1 MQWGI
6 WGGPTVMGPEDTMRG
21 PARRVLRKLRPREVK
36 CPSRGHPA
44 HGQSWDLHTGQLLQG
59 PHPPT
64 HHVGSSQTKLGTQNG
79 RGGTQ
84 SPGECEGCWDSQQ
97 GGGGKEAGLSCH
109 FADYPSCHPG
119 GCTASLLVCKDVS
132 LSQRSQRSL

>member
-1 MQWGI
+1 MC
-6 WGGPTVMGPEDTMRG
+6 PEDMRRCHCDAVG
-21 PARRVLRKLRPREVK
+21 DMGRGHCDGARGHHEVSRRVLRKLRPREVK

-79 RGGTQ
+79 RGGVTEPRGVRGMLGFAAGRGWEEGWTELPLCRLSVL
-84 SPGECEGCWDSQQ
+84 SPWWLHSFPTC
-97 GGGGKEAGLSCH
+97 
-109 FADYPSCHPG
+109 
-119 GCTASLLVCKDVS
+119 V
-132 LSQRSQRSL
+132 

>member
-1 MQWGI
+1 
-6 WGGPTVMGPEDTMRG
+6 MRG

-36 CPSRGHPA
+36 CPSRGHLA

-64 HHVGSSQTKLGTQNG
+64 HHVGAHRLSWAL
-79 RGGTQ
+79 RMEVGGTQ
-84 SPGECEGCWDSQQ
+84 SPGEYGGCWDSQQ
-97 GGGGKEAGLSCH
+97 EGGGKKAGLSCH

-119 GCTASLLVCKDVS
+119 GCTASLLVCKDMS
-132 LSQRSQRSL
+132 LFQRSL